1 MMRIR
6 VHNKVLFNSSLD
18 FSKII
23 LARLL
28 TLSLSLHKFYWGGE
42 MPLIYVLLLLNKLY
56 EVLET
61 SLQFSQINNHST
73 PVRCGGLY
81 IVIYPTGFT

>member
-1 MMRIR
+1 MKR
-6 VHNKVLFNSSLD
+6 VRVRNNFIVYSLFD
-18 FSKII
+18 FSEII
-23 LARLL
+23 LARYL

-42 MPLIYVLLLLNKLY
+42 MPLIYVLQLLNKLY

-61 SLQFSQINNHST
+61 SLQFSQINNHSK
-73 PVRCGGLY
+73 PVRYGGLY

>member
-1 MMRIR
+1 
-6 VHNKVLFNSSLD
+6 
-18 FSKII
+18 
-23 LARLL
+23 
-28 TLSLSLHKFYWGGE
+28 